1 MKEII
6 TAIGFA
12 IGLMLAAGTANATGT
27 PSCQKTGNG
36 HNCTVPGDSTVYHV
50 NTDSEAT
57 AIASVVAMLGQNQ
70 SQGQGQ
76 AQGQNQTATGGNAT
90 GGSAVASNGN
100 QSISISNP
108 AATATLGVGLSAN
121 VVIGAG
127 VRDREA
133 REWAIFFG
141 KGSTEAREAWCASPT
156 GRKTASCKGGASSV
170 VTGPGFD
177 ECSFSKETGK
187 LTVSPRTQ
195 YAAEACA
202 ITIGMDPGRVKL

>member
-1 MKEII
+1 MKELV
-6 TAIGFA
+6 TLIGFCA
-12 IGLMLAAGTANATGT
+12 GLLLATAVHATGQT

-36 HNCTVPGDSTVYHV
+36 HQCTVPGGDTIYNVK
-50 NTDSEAT
+50 TDSEAT
-57 AIASVVAMLGQNQ
+57 AIASVIAALNQNQ

-108 AATATLGVGLSAN
+108 AATATLGVGLNAN
-121 VVIGAG
+121 VIIGAG

-156 GRKTASCKGGASSV
+156 GRKTASCKGGTSSV

-202 ITIGMDPGRVKL
+202 TTIGHGQARGKL

>member
-1 MKEII
+1 MKELV
-6 TAIGFA
+6 TLIGFCA
-12 IGLMLAAGTANATGT
+12 GVLLATAAHATGQT

-36 HNCTVPGDSTVYHV
+36 HQCTVPGGDTIYNVK
-50 NTDSEAT
+50 TDSEAT
-57 AIASVVAMLGQNQ
+57 AIASVIAALEQNQ
-70 SQGQGQ
+70 GQV
-76 AQGQNQTATGGNAT
+76 QNQTATGGNAT

-108 AATATLGVGLSAN
+108 AATATLGVGLNAN

-177 ECSFSKETGK
+177 ECWFSKETGK
-187 LTVSPRTQ
+187 LTVTPRTQ

-202 ITIGMDPGRVKL
+202 ITIGMDPSRVKL